1 MPELTITPP
10 NTPPFALPA
19 PLVRRFAALLAPMPT
34 EPASALAESRRR
46 ALTVARGSKENFSVL
61 SALVP
66 VRARP
71 HFAALYAYCRVADD
85 LGDDR
90 DEGAPNDTARALALL
105 AAWRSA
111 FRASVGLSAD
121 SRPDAAGAAVAPL
134 GASLFPA
141 LAETMRERQ
150 LDSAPFEHLL
160 DAFEQDQR
168 VTRYATWDQLLDY
181 CTRSANPVGRLVL
194 GVLLD
199 RPPAPEMLA
208 ASDELCTAL
217 QLINFW
223 QDVRRDLV
231 ERDRIYLPSEEFALT
246 EAELRRGIAEPENSL
261 LRVAYIR
268 ALRPLVERTREL
280 FERSSALM
288 SMLPPHARPVVGLF
302 HAGGVAT
309 LEEVERAGC
318 TTLWR
323 RPSVPTVQRLFL
335 VARAFVAS
343 RLVR

>member
-1 MPELTITPP
+1 VTETALT
-10 NTPPFALPA
+10 LPA
-19 PLVRRFAALLAPMPT
+19 PLALRWAAMLAPVSAD
-34 EPASALAESRRR
+34 PAAALAESRRR
-46 ALTVARGSKENFSVL
+46 VLALARGSRENFSVL

-66 VRARP
+66 ARARG
-71 HFAALYAYCRVADD
+71 HFASVYAFCRIADD

-90 DEGAPNDTARALALL
+90 DPGAPNDTARALALL
-105 AAWRSA
+105 SAWRAA
-111 FRASVGLSAD
+111 FRSAVGLGPTD
-121 SRPDAAGAAVAPL
+121 QPEAAGAADASAAVAPL
-134 GASLFPA
+134 ASSLLPA
-141 LAETMRERQ
+141 LAETIRDRH
-150 LDSAPFEHLL
+150 LDPALFEHLL

-168 VTRYATWDQLLDY
+168 VTRYESWAQLLDY

-208 ASDELCTAL
+208 SSDELCTAL

-223 QDVRRDLV
+223 QDVRRDLL
-231 ERDRIYLPSEEFALT
+231 ERDRIYLPSAEFPLS
-246 EAELRRGIAEPENSL
+246 EADLRRGIAEPDHAA

-268 ALRPLVERTREL
+268 ALRPLVERTRDL
-280 FERSSALM
+280 FERSFTLM

-323 RPSVPTVQRLFL
+323 RPTVPTVQRLFL